1 MERAW
6 EELKKKNGGANPTQL
21 QILLSPAWGVIT
33 GLRLHHKN
41 SPAPTCCTPDSAASP
56 APPAPSP
63 TADSQ
68 PRVVLLIR
76 IIITAS
82 QAQSQAP
89 GLHPLLDMPVS
100 TPFNTGREEICPG
113 SWSRRNPSFI
123 RYGIHSAYFYRW
135 HCFRQ
140 EVGNS
145 PLWIL
150 HPTIGNVTIQRKSNI
165 WIIQLCDDNGN
176 EN

>member
-82 QAQSQAP
+82 QAQSRAP

-100 TPFNTGREEICPG
+100 TPFNTGRERRFAQGHGADEIL
-113 SWSRRNPSFI
+113 PSFVTV
-123 RYGIHSAYFYRW
+123 F
-135 HCFRQ
+135 
-140 EVGNS
+140 
-145 PLWIL
+145 IL
-150 HPTIGNVTIQRKSNI
+150 HIFI
-165 WIIQLCDDNGN
+165 DDTVLGRRLETVSCGSYILLLGMWQSR
-176 EN
+176 ENQIYE